1 VIETVPLIRD
11 LAVALA
17 LGLLVGLERGWRSR
31 ASADGSRVAGLRTF
45 GLLGLLGGVC
55 GWLAAAVDVVV
66 AIVVAAGAVAAIVA
80 GYVQETRVAG
90 LLSATSA
97 AAALL
102 TLGLGMAAASGYPAE
117 AMAVAAVMT
126 LLLASRAQLHGWV
139 AALGERDILAT
150 ARFAIL
156 AGAILPFVPNAR
168 FGPYDAWNPFELWLV
183 VVLVTG
189 FGFAAYAANR
199 RFGAKRG
206 TLATAVV
213 AGAYSSTAVTVALSH
228 RLRGA
233 GTGRD
238 VLAAG
243 IALASAVMFARVL
256 ILTAILARDALPSF
270 ALAVGPA
277 AAVATL
283 WGIWRLRGVGGEGEG
298 ASEPIAD
305 GNPVELVPALGFAL
319 LVAVMALAVRWA
331 EVRFG
336 DAGTATLLIL
346 SGSFDVDAAIV
357 TLGGLAPGTLDARTG
372 GLVLAAPVLIN
383 TLFKAGIVLVNGG
396 WRTGRS
402 AALPLFGA
410 GVAIAAMLAV
420 LAL

>member
-1 VIETVPLIRD
+1 MTDTAPLIRD
-11 LAVALA
+11 LAVALS
-17 LGLLVGLERGWRSR
+17 LGLLIGLERGWRSR
-31 ASADGSRVAGLRTF
+31 ARADGSRVAGLRTF
-45 GLLGLLGGVC
+45 GLLGLIGGVC
-55 GWLAAAVDVVV
+55 GWLSRAVDPIL
-66 AIVVAAGAVAAIVA
+66 AIVIAAGAVAAIVT
-80 GYVQETRVAG
+80 GYVQESRVEGRA
-90 LLSATSA
+90 SATSA

-102 TLGLGMAAASGYPAE
+102 TLGLGIAAASGYPAI
-117 AMAVAAVMT
+117 AMAIAAVMT

-168 FGPYDAWNPFELWLV
+168 YGPYDAWNPFELWLV

-228 RLRGA
+228 RLRTA
-233 GTGRD
+233 AESRD
-238 VLAAG
+238 VLTAG
-243 IALASAVMFARVL
+243 IALASAVMFVRVL
-256 ILTAILARDALPSF
+256 VLTAILARDALPSF

-277 AAVATL
+277 ALLAAL
-283 WGIWRLRGVGGEGEG
+283 WGLWRLRGVGGGGEG
-298 ASEPIAD
+298 AKEPVQD

-319 LVAVMALAVRWA
+319 LVGLMALAVRWA

-336 DAGTATLLIL
+336 DAGTATLLVL

-357 TLGGLAPGTLDARTG
+357 TLGGLPAGTLDPFTG

-383 TLFKAGIVLVNGG
+383 TLFKAAIVVVNGG
-396 WRTGRS
+396 WRDGR
-402 AALPLFGA
+402 GA
-410 GVAIAAMLAV
+410 
-420 LAL
+420 

>member
-1 VIETVPLIRD
+1 MIETAPLLRD
-11 LAVALA
+11 IAVALV

-31 ASADGSRVAGLRTF
+31 DSADGTRVAGLRTF

-55 GWLAAAVDVVV
+55 GVVARTVEPVLAIVIAAGGVAAVV
-66 AIVVAAGAVAAIVA
+66 G
-80 GYVQETRVAG
+80 GYIQEARATARV
-90 LLSATSA
+90 SATSA
-97 AAALL
+97 VAALV
-102 TLGLGMAAASGYPAE
+102 TLALGVVAASGQPAV
-117 AMAVAAVMT
+117 AMAAAAVMT

-139 AALGERDILAT
+139 AALGEKDILAT

-156 AGAILPFVPNAR
+156 AGAILPFVPNER

-228 RLRGA
+228 RLRG
-233 GTGRD
+233 GREDRD

-243 IALASAVMFARVL
+243 IALASAVMFVRVL
-256 ILTAILARDALPSF
+256 ALTAILARDALPSF
-270 ALAVGPA
+270 ALAIGPGALVA
-277 AAVATL
+277 AL
-283 WGIWRLRGVGGEGEG
+283 WGLWRLRTVKTGD
-298 ASEPIAD
+298 ASETAD
-305 GNPVELVPALGFAL
+305 HSGGNPVELIPALGFAL

-336 DAGTATLLIL
+336 DAGTSALLVL

-357 TLGGLAPGTLDARTG
+357 TLGGLPPGTLAPWTG
-372 GLVLAAPVLIN
+372 GLVLAGPILVN
-383 TLFKAGIVLVNGG
+383 TLFKAGIVVANGG
-396 WRTGRS
+396 WRDGRA
-402 AALPLFGA
+402 AALPLLA
-410 GVAIAAMLAV
+410 SAIAIAAMLGAL
-420 LAL
+420 LA

>member
-1 VIETVPLIRD
+1 MIDAAPLLRD

-31 ASADGSRVAGLRTF
+31 LRADGSRVAGLRTF

-55 GWLAAAVDVVV
+55 GWIATSIDPILG
-66 AIVVAAGAVAAIVA
+66 IVIAAGAVAAIAA
-80 GYVQETRVAG
+80 GYVQEARSAG
-90 LLSATSA
+90 RLSATSA
-97 AAALL
+97 TAALL
-102 TLGLGMAAASGYPAE
+102 TLGLGMVAVSGYPSE

-168 FGPYDAWNPFELWLV
+168 YGPFDAWNPFELWLV

-233 GTGRD
+233 GEARD

-243 IALASAVMFARVL
+243 IALASAVMFVRVL
-256 ILTAILARDALPSF
+256 ILTAILARDALPTF
-270 ALAVGPA
+270 ALAIGPA
-277 AAVATL
+277 ALVATAWGL
-283 WGIWRLRGVGGEGEG
+283 WRTRGAVGEGEG
-298 ASEPIAD
+298 GSQPVPD
-305 GNPVELVPALGFAL
+305 GNPVELIPALGFAA

-357 TLGGLAPGTLDARTG
+357 TLGGLAPGTLDPHTG

-383 TLFKAGIVLVNGG
+383 TLFKAGIVVVNGG
-396 WRTGRS
+396 GRAGGS
-402 AALPLFGA
+402 AALPLLGA
-410 GVAIAAMLAV
+410 GAAIAIMLGV